1 MSDPL
6 TSSPLIMLTDVY
18 NKTFEA
24 GQRLVVGADIH
35 GGQIHVVVG
44 TYDAE
49 SGVLTIV
56 VEGGGDALHQA
67 FAPPRLI
74 GEELRKI
81 EATRRPQG
89 GPPSHTVK
97 SYNRRRS
104 AR

>member
-24 GQRLVVGADIH
+24 GQTLVIGADAH
-35 GGQIHVVVG
+35 GGTTHVVVS

-49 SGVLTIV
+49 SGVLIV
-56 VEGGGDALHQA
+56 LVEGVALAQALAPGRLVGDEL
-67 FAPPRLI
+67 RLI
-74 GEELRKI
+74 STP
-81 EATRRPQG
+81 TRRQG

-104 AR
+104 ER